1 MRNLRLRSIK
11 SLFSKTEIVVELV
24 LISTLPTT
32 IYEEIS
38 FYFKKAELYI
48 VLWGTGEED
57 SRVLRINES
66 KDLKFIIIYLSYSL
80 QYIKKN
86 KDLLLFV
93 NMEHF
98 LKSIL
103 AAEQKLPKETRD
115 QLGDEEKVRCSDDLQ
130 HWDHILLYTLQ
141 HFCVCLGPCLSLNV
155 SAEHKI
161 GNKWWYEQVISSVN
175 SKLIPLLSGRSG
187 INLKELELRLG
198 LAPVHPAGRE

>member
-1 MRNLRLRSIK
+1 MRNLKLRSIK

-48 VLWGTGEED
+48 VLWGTGKED

-66 KDLKFIIIYLSYSL
+66 KDLKFIIIYLSYCL

-86 KDLLLFV
+86 KDLLLFT

-103 AAEQKLPKETRD
+103 AAEQKLPKEARD
-115 QLGDEEKVRCSDDLQ
+115 QLVDEEKVRCSDDLQ
-130 HWDHILLYTLQ
+130 HWDHTLLYTLQ
-141 HFCVCLGPCLSLNV
+141 HFCVFCLGPCLSLNI

-161 GNKWWYEQVISSVN
+161 GNEWWYEQVISSVTY
-175 SKLIPLLSGRSG
+175 
-187 INLKELELRLG
+187 LKTVSTDG
-198 LAPVHPAGRE
+198 GS

>member
-1 MRNLRLRSIK
+1 MRNLKLRSIK
-11 SLFSKTEIVVELV
+11 SLFSKTKIVAELV
-24 LISTLPTT
+24 LISTLTTT

-48 VLWGTGEED
+48 ILWGTGKED

-66 KDLKFIIIYLSYSL
+66 KDLKFIIIYLSYSI

-86 KDLLLFV
+86 KDLLLFT

-115 QLGDEEKVRCSDDLQ
+115 QLGDEDKVRCSDELQ
-130 HWDHILLYTLQ
+130 HWDHTFQYTLQ
-141 HFCVCLGPCLSLNV
+141 LFGVCLGPCLSLNM

-161 GNKWWYEQVISSVN
+161 GNQWWYKQVLSSVTYF
-175 SKLIPLLSGRSG
+175 KTLSTDGGS
-187 INLKELELRLG
+187 
-198 LAPVHPAGRE
+198 

>member
-1 MRNLRLRSIK
+1 MRNLKLRSIK

-48 VLWGTGEED
+48 VLWGTGKED

-66 KDLKFIIIYLSYSL
+66 KDLKFIIIYLSYCL

-86 KDLLLFV
+86 KDLLLFT

-115 QLGDEEKVRCSDDLQ
+115 QLVDEDKVRCSDDLQ
-130 HWDHILLYTLQ
+130 HWDHTLLYTLQ
-141 HFCVCLGPCLSLNV
+141 HFCFLFGTMFSIEHISRTQDWKWMVVWTGNIISHLFKNFINRWWILGPRVNP
-155 SAEHKI
+155 SAF
-161 GNKWWYEQVISSVN
+161 GQV
-175 SKLIPLLSGRSG
+175 RY
-187 INLKELELRLG
+187 
-198 LAPVHPAGRE
+198 